1 MTFNEI
7 GEGDLVPW
15 YINGGTAF
23 LCAAV
28 LLIMALLGPLGL
40 GEIEYHTSQSAL
52 YQNQG
57 QDIADLVLIVP
68 LLLIGGALQLMR
80 RPSAKYLLV
89 LTPITLMYTGLSLG
103 IGQEWTMYP
112 GNAEAYY
119 PIYLTLIIGGLV
131 LLVGALSQFTP
142 EDAPML
148 QRKGLKVFV
157 ALTALALLFLAKM
170 WLGQVNEVVSTGDLS
185 DGSYSDAPTVFWTI
199 RYLDLGI
206 SIPVGFMALLM
217 MLSRPRQAYPIM
229 LLFFGFFIT
238 MAVTVNSMAAV
249 QLYNDDP
256 AVTSMGA
263 GIAVF
268 PVLGALSFV
277 GLYYLLRP
285 KLRPR
290 NGGS

>member
-1 MTFNEI
+1 MTPVDFEK
-7 GEGDLVPW
+7 GDLVPW
-15 YINGGTAF
+15 YINGGAAL
-23 LCAAV
+23 LCAAA
-28 LLIMALLGPLGL
+28 LLAMALLGPLGL

-52 YQNQG
+52 YQNKG
-57 QDIADLVLIVP
+57 QDIADMILIVP

-119 PIYLTLIIGGLV
+119 PIYMALIIGGLV
-131 LLVGALSQFTP
+131 LLVGTLSQFTP
-142 EDAPML
+142 GDAPML
-148 QRKGLKVFV
+148 NGRGLKVFV
-157 ALTALALLFLAKM
+157 ALTALALLFFAWM

-206 SIPVGFMALLM
+206 SVPVGFMALLM
-217 MLSRPRQAYPIM
+217 MLSRPRQAYPLV
-229 LLFFGFFIT
+229 LLFFGFFTT
-238 MAVTVNSMAAV
+238 MAVTVNCMAAV
-249 QLYNDDP
+249 QLLSDDP

-268 PVLGALSFV
+268 PVLGVLAFV
-277 GLYYLLRP
+277 GLYYLVRP
-285 KLRPR
+285 KLRPW
-290 NGGS
+290 NGGA